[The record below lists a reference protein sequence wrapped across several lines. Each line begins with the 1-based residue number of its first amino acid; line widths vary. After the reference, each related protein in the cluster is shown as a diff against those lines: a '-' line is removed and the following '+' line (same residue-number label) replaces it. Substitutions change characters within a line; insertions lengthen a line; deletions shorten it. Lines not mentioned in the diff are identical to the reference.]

1 MRNDIDLNFIP
12 HPLTGDLSVKSGR
25 HSVEQSM
32 KNLIITNYYER
43 GFNVET
49 GSNITD
55 NLFEQFT
62 PLTAQTMKDNI
73 IQVLRNFEPNVEIVQ
88 IIVEQEE
95 SNVINVELYFNIFNN
110 PEVRSVVIPIRRL
123 R

>member
-1 MRNDIDLNFIP
+1 
-12 HPLTGDLSVKSGR
+12 
-25 HSVEQSM
+25 
-32 KNLIITNYYER
+32 
-43 GFNVET
+43 
-49 GSNITD
+49 
-55 NLFEQFT
+55 
-62 PLTAQTMKDNI
+62 MKDNI

-95 SNVINVELYFNIFNN
+95 SNVINIELYFNIFNN